1 MDFRKQQP
9 IYMQIADVLLEDIL
23 SHKLTDGDKIPSV
36 REMAIHVQVNP
47 NTVQR
52 SYQWLQDENII
63 HQKRGI
69 GFYLSEGVL
78 HKTVALK
85 KAEFLKEILPE
96 TIRQM
101 QLLGISMDDLKGY
114 LKDHN
119 TSSTKN

>member
-23 SHKLTDGDKIPSV
+23 ARKIADGDKIPSV
-36 REMAIHVQVNP
+36 REMALAVQVNP

-69 GFYLSEGVL
+69 GFYLSEGVYE
-78 HKTVALK
+78 KTVSLK
-85 KAEFLKEILPE
+85 KSEFIKDILPD

-101 QLLGISMDDLKGY
+101 KLLGISIEEFKKHMEEQP
-114 LKDHN
+114 N
-119 TSSTKN
+119 N